1 MTKNIIAV
9 FPLPNVVF
17 FPGTNLPLHIFEP
30 RYCEMV
36 RETLANKQ
44 HIGLFLLKP
53 GWESDYYGN
62 PPIFP
67 VGCAGELLFVENL
80 PDARFNIVLKGVHRV
95 RTLEELQE
103 NPYRKARVEVI
114 AEVLSENPLEINS
127 LRSSLLS
134 TYRGITAENTNLEE
148 ISDFASFVNTLAC
161 TLQLDLET
169 KFQLL
174 QEDDVVAR
182 AHELQEILDRQ
193 AALVTWT
200 SRYGHLRPTDPNVN

>member
-1 MTKNIIAV
+1 MTNNIVAV

-44 HIGLFLLKP
+44 YIGMFLLQP
-53 GWESDYYGN
+53 GWETDYYGN
-62 PPIFP
+62 PPIFQ
-67 VGCAGELLFVENL
+67 VGCAGELVFVENL

-95 RTLEELQE
+95 RALEEVQE

-114 AEVLSENPLEINS
+114 PEVLPDNS
-127 LRSSLLS
+127 LKIQSLRTSLLS
-134 TYRGITAENTNLEE
+134 TYRGITAENTKLEE
-148 ISDFASFVNTLAC
+148 ILDFSSFVNTLAC

-169 KFQLL
+169 KFRLL

-182 AHELQEILDRQ
+182 ASELQEILKHQ
-193 AALVTWT
+193 SALVDWT
-200 SRYGHLRPTDPNVN
+200 SRFGHLRPSDPSIN